1 MSHRI
6 TTDWMGATV
15 ETLEDLLPESPRAVI
30 VGVNPAPTSVQAG
43 HYYQGQ
49 LGQRL
54 WQRLTRSG
62 LLSIAAD
69 QWEDDA
75 AVSARFGLTDV
86 VQRPTPSADDLLP
99 GEREHGAALLR
110 EKLCA
115 VGPAAVIFTF
125 KDAATAMVG
134 PVRGFGWID
143 GPTLEGSKVFVMPG
157 PYEARGRV
165 DQALADLAERIG
177 K

>member
-1 MSHRI
+1 
-6 TTDWMGATV
+6 MGATV
-15 ETLEDLLPESPRAVI
+15 ETVQDLLPESPRAVI

-69 QWEDDA
+69 QSEDDA
-75 AVSARFGLTDV
+75 
-86 VQRPTPSADDLLP
+86 
-99 GEREHGAALLR
+99 
-110 EKLCA
+110 
-115 VGPAAVIFTF
+115 
-125 KDAATAMVG
+125 
-134 PVRGFGWID
+134 
-143 GPTLEGSKVFVMPG
+143 MPG